1 LKLHFSKHLATAALL
16 LVPAIAVKFCGE
28 NLDNMVNETSDA
40 SPLAADCLQLAKN
53 IEGSGKWTVHSGQD
67 HRQLAQYGTC
77 AVGVDKELKILTLHV
92 GNEDLIPRIR
102 RAVDRF
108 TRDGKVGAKASM
120 RCKGIWWTSGF
131 TLGIYHT

>member
-1 LKLHFSKHLATAALL
+1 MHFSKLLATAALL
-16 LVPAIAVKFCGE
+16 LVPAIADKEKLCDY
-28 NLDNMVNETSDA
+28 NLDDMVNETSDA

-53 IEGSGKWTVHSGQD
+53 IEDSGEWTVHAGQK
-67 HRQLAQYGTC
+67 HRELAQYGTC
-77 AVGVDKELKILTLHV
+77 AVGVEKQLTILTLHV
-92 GNEDLIPRIR
+92 GNMDVVPHIV

-120 RCKGIWWTSGF
+120 RCKGIWWTGGF